1 MTEKKIDLSNVKVGG
16 KLWTIQEGDT
26 ECQRVDNDDQ
36 PIVTSD
42 DEYFMLDGKKYDDDK
57 YPSCYHSYQE
67 FLEFHNIAPVRMT
80 RNELLTHIK
89 NIMFD
94 DVYSVIKHG
103 FLLAGGQIIEE
114 PKHLPCML
122 CGVNVE
128 QKENGIVYHNDNGCI
143 LSDHNYS
150 GTYWD
155 DPSKRGGKIG

>member
-1 MTEKKIDLSNVKVGG
+1 MSEKKIDLSNVQIGNP
-16 KLWTIQEGDT
+16 LWTVFTGDT
-26 ECQRVDNDDQ
+26 VCEKFERNRITACGFNFG
-36 PIVTSD
+36 T
-42 DEYFMLDGKKYDDDK
+42 DGTFFRDDK
-57 YPSCYHSYQE
+57 FPTCFHSREE
-67 FLEFHNIAPVRMT
+67 FLDFHDIAPVRMT
-80 RNELLTHIK
+80 KKELEDEASKIVRRQG
-89 NIMFD
+89 IGFD
-94 DVYSVIKHG
+94 TDLQIG

-122 CGVNVE
+122 CGANVE